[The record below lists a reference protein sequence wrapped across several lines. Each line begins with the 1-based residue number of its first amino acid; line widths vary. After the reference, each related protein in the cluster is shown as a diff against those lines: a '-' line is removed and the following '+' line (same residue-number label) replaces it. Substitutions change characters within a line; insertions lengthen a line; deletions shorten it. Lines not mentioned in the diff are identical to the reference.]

1 MGLTPLFLVGL
12 AAKLADVR
20 SEHARAIGIST
31 GADRVLSGIE
41 GFPARSLRYGSKSWD
56 PDKGPGAIAAYA
68 ACPNLAVKTNA
79 RSLSYSCAR
88 NAGGCGTNS
97 AFIRLPPAQAD
108 LHQLATHASSHANP
122 RSFEMGVRFLRMRV
136 MARRQAPPAW
146 GRVLLPL
153 ANRQRRRRRC
163 RVVFLVLSEDRLESF
178 LRPEFR
184 RADCAQAGGVPIQ
197 ADP

>member
-1 MGLTPLFLVGL
+1 M
-12 AAKLADVR
+12 R
-20 SEHARAIGIST
+20 SEHARVIGIST

-97 AFIRLPPAQAD
+97 AFIRLPPAQAT
-108 LHQLATHASSHANP
+108 LHHLAAHASHVNP
-122 RSFEMGVRFLRMRV
+122 QSFETEVRLLRMRGDG
-136 MARRQAPPAW
+136 APPSSPAR

-163 RVVFLVLSEDRLESF
+163 RVVLLVLSKDRLESF

-184 RADCAQAGGVPIQ
+184 RADCAQAGGIPIQ
-197 ADP
+197 AHA